1 MSNTMVYLV
10 GDKDSPKT
18 NQWLS
23 MSNDLE
29 LADKRALEVGPEV
42 TRKTIEVKPPYRGKK

>member
-1 MSNTMVYLV
+1 MSNTTVYLV

-23 MSNDLE
+23 MSNDIG
-29 LADKRALEVGPEV
+29 LADTRALEVGPEA
-42 TRKTIEVKPPYRGKK
+42 TRKTIEVKPPYRGKR

>member
-1 MSNTMVYLV
+1 MSNTIIYLV

-23 MSNDLE
+23 MTNDE
-29 LADKRALEVGPEV
+29 VLADNRALEVGLEA
-42 TRKTIEVKPPYRGKK
+42 TRKTIEVKPPYRGKR